1 VNGELD
7 WRPSERLRTTLTYTG
22 SVFTRR
28 SDGERTMYAR
38 IPRVKIEYQLARP
51 LFVRVVSQYTSMDRQ
66 PLVDPRTG
74 QVLLVSGT
82 TGFTPSAASSST
94 RCAPT
99 GWSRS
104 PAGDAGDRVLRRLR
118 RNREGTDPLAFC
130 ALRHAP
136 TMRVFVR
143 PATCFRF
150 PVF

>member
-7 WRPSERLRTTLTYTG
+7 WRPNERLRAALTYTG
-22 SVFTRR
+22 SAFTRR
-28 SDGERTMYAR
+28 SDGARTVYAR

-82 TGFTPSAASSST
+82 AGFTPSSASSSNT
-94 RCAPT
+94 LRTDWLVSFRPGPGT
-99 GWSRS
+99 VFFVGYG
-104 PAGDAGDRVLRRLR
+104 GDL
-118 RNREGTDPLAFC
+118 EETDPLAFR
-130 ALRHAP
+130 ALRRTDDAFFVKASY
-136 TMRVFVR
+136 VFR
-143 PATCFRF
+143 L